1 MELLEINVTDEIAP
15 LLERMAAHNNG
26 FLISAAKSLGYFVQK
41 EIKQE
46 VKTGAPG
53 GANFVERR
61 PHKFRAALQGGSAAR
76 QWYGKML
83 RAIGYQYADGVVRIG
98 WTSRTSATY
107 GRKQE
112 EGYETPVTSAVRER
126 YRKAGFSIGKNTKST
141 IISKGISAARP
152 VFEPMAGVLQPQIAP
167 YIQQKLYNYAVEN
180 VEYSKKARRKYKV
193 YG

>member
-1 MELLEINVTDEIAP
+1 MQALEIDVTDEIQP
-15 LLERMAAHNNG
+15 LLERMLAHNKS
-26 FLISAAKSLGYFVQK
+26 FLKSAAKSLGYFMQK
-41 EIKQE
+41 EIKE
-46 VKTGAPG
+46 ETKTGAPG
-53 GANFVERR
+53 GANFVQRR

-98 WTSRTSATY
+98 WTSRTAAMY

-112 EGYETPVTSAVRER
+112 EGYETPVTSAVRKR
-126 YRKAGFSIGKNTKST
+126 YREAGFSISNKTKYLIT
-141 IISKGISAARP
+141 PARP

-167 YIQQKLYNYAVEN
+167 YVQMKLYDYAEEN
-180 VEYSKKARRKYKV
+180 VTYSKKARRKYKV

>member
-1 MELLEINVTDEIAP
+1 MELLEIDVTDEIAP
-15 LLERMAAHNNG
+15 LLERMTAHNRG
-26 FLISAAKSLGYFVQK
+26 FLKSAAKSLGYFMQK

-61 PHKFRAALQGGSAAR
+61 PHKFRAALQGGSAAK

-98 WTSRTSATY
+98 WTSRTAATY

-112 EGYETPVTSAVRER
+112 EGFETPVTSAVRE
-126 YRKAGFSIGKNTKST
+126 RKAGFSIGKNTKYLIT
-141 IISKGISAARP
+141 PARP
-152 VFEPMAGVLQPQIAP
+152 VFEPMAGVLEPQIAP
-167 YIQQKLYNYAVEN
+167 YVQMKLYDYAEEN
-180 VEYSKKARRKYKV
+180 VTYSKKARRKYKV

>member
-15 LLERMAAHNNG
+15 LLERMAAHNKG
-26 FLISAAKSLGYFVQK
+26 FLKSAAKSLGYFVQK

-61 PHKFRAALQGGSAAR
+61 PHRIRAALQGGSAAR

-83 RAIGYQYADGVVRIG
+83 RAIGYQYDGGIVRIG

-107 GRKQE
+107 GRRQE
-112 EGYETPVTSAVRER
+112 EGFETPVTSSVRKR
-126 YRKAGFSIGKNTKST
+126 YREAGLSIGKNKKYLVTP
-141 IISKGISAARP
+141 ARP

-167 YIQQKLYNYAVEN
+167 YVQMKLYDYAEEN
-180 VEYSKKARRKYKV
+180 ATYSKKARRKYKV

>member
-1 MELLEINVTDEIAP
+1 METLEINVTDEIAP
-15 LLERMAAHNNG
+15 LLERMAAHNKG
-26 FLISAAKSLGYFVQK
+26 FLKSAAKSLGYFAQK

-46 VKTGAPG
+46 VRTGAPG
-53 GANFVERR
+53 GANFAERR

-98 WTSRTSATY
+98 WTSRTSAMY

-126 YRKAGFSIGKNTKST
+126 YREAGFKIGNNTKYLIT
-141 IISKGISAARP
+141 PARP
-152 VFEPMAGVLQPQIAP
+152 VFEPMAGVLEPQIAP
-167 YIQQKLYNYAVEN
+167 YIQQKLYDYAVEN

>member
-1 MELLEINVTDEIAP
+1 MEILEIDVTDEVAP
-15 LLERMAAHNNG
+15 LLERMTAHNKS
-26 FLISAAKSLGYFVQK
+26 FLRSAAKSLGFFMQK

-53 GANFVERR
+53 GVSFAQRR

-98 WTSRTSATY
+98 WTSRTAATY

-112 EGYETPVTSAVRER
+112 EGYETPVTSAVRKR
-126 YRKAGFSIGKNTKST
+126 YREAGFNLSKNTKYLET
-141 IISKGISAARP
+141 PARP

-167 YIQQKLYNYAVEN
+167 YMQMKLYDYAEEN
-180 VEYSKKARRKYKV
+180 VTYSKKARRKYKV